1 MDDQDELGIRSILP
15 QIIEEVY
22 SPMPP
27 FFRPNDPSTFRADF
41 MQDWMWN
48 VIGDGILPWIP
59 QTFTFF
65 RRLRRKVRLGV
76 SMFLVDHVLIE
87 VEEDW

>member
-22 SPMPP
+22 SPMPL

-41 MQDWMWN
+41 KQDWMWN
-48 VIGDGILPWIP
+48 VIGDDILPWISRS
-59 QTFTFF
+59 
-65 RRLRRKVRLGV
+65 RRAYRRRKTQLNRWLGRV
-76 SMFLVDHVLIE
+76 LEDHGIIE
-87 VEEDW
+87 REDW